1 LVPLVQ
7 IMTSRFKIEFGN
19 HRHRQTGFLSNAS
32 RYSFVLDNKEW
43 PTVEHYVCAQPFKG
57 EPLEEQLRRSASP
70 WHLHFLL
77 RGKRSS
83 YKEGTRVI
91 KKYSKPSKP
100 SKPSFQQNKLWYQKA
115 INNKFFQNQ
124 RIMERLL
131 NTGNAILVDITCPY
145 TGPILETIRKQ
156 CREERFQKNFM
167 FSRQELE
174 ASPDVQDLSSSVL
187 TSEDYAIING
197 LINAAWKYVKKT
209 EKTCIYVEFIE
220 NALIELYPKRAEFI
234 IMLYQIRF
242 PQIIKQMPRFSTII
256 KQIYE
261 IFRKQDPYQE
271 YDLSGSYLIG
281 EILRWR
287 KIYASPSEAA
297 QFLQIVA
304 PNFLS
309 KDEVLFSSPL
319 SSRFYGDSQDVLLS
333 DFTSA
338 LGKNSTSAL
347 ESSSDFTSTLESSS
361 DLISTL
367 EPSSDFTSTL
377 ESSSDLIST
386 LEKPSSST
394 LEKPS
399 SSTLESS
406 SDLTSTLEK
415 PSTSTLESSSDL
427 TSTLEKP
434 SSSTLESSS
443 DLTSTLEKPSSS
455 TLESSSDLTSTL
467 EKPSS
472 STLES
477 SSDLTSTLEKPSTS
491 TLEPPS
497 DLTSTLEK
505 PSTSTLES
513 SSDLTSTLE
522 KPSTSTLESS
532 SDLTSTLEETPT
544 LDTKPISA
552 SDSVF
557 LYPLKTP

>member
-1 LVPLVQ
+1 MVPLVQ

-19 HRHRQTGFLSNAS
+19 HRHRHRHTGYLSNAS

-57 EPLEEQLRRSASP
+57 EPLEEQLRCAVSP

-91 KKYSKPSKP
+91 KKYSKP

-131 NTGNAILVDITCPY
+131 NTGNAILVDVTCSY
-145 TGPILETIRKQ
+145 TGPILETIRHQ

-174 ASPDVQDLSSSVL
+174 ESPDVQDLSSSVL

-197 LINAAWKYVKKT
+197 LINSAWKHAQKT

-234 IMLYQIRF
+234 IMLYQIRS
-242 PQIIKQMPRFSTII
+242 PQIIKQMAHFSNII

-281 EILRWR
+281 EIVRWR

-319 SSRFYGDSQDVLLS
+319 SSSFYGDSNDVL
-333 DFTSA
+333 
-338 LGKNSTSAL
+338 
-347 ESSSDFTSTLESSS
+347 
-361 DLISTL
+361 
-367 EPSSDFTSTL
+367 
-377 ESSSDLIST
+377 
-386 LEKPSSST
+386 
-394 LEKPS
+394 
-399 SSTLESS
+399 S
-406 SDLTSTLEK
+406 SDLTRTLGK
-415 PSTSTLESSSDL
+415 
-427 TSTLEKP
+427 
-434 SSSTLESSS
+434 
-443 DLTSTLEKPSSS
+443 
-455 TLESSSDLTSTL
+455 
-467 EKPSS
+467 
-472 STLES
+472 
-477 SSDLTSTLEKPSTS
+477 
-491 TLEPPS
+491 
-497 DLTSTLEK
+497 
-505 PSTSTLES
+505 
-513 SSDLTSTLE
+513 
-522 KPSTSTLESS
+522 
-532 SDLTSTLEETPT
+532 TPT
-544 LDTKPISA
+544 LDPKPITA
-552 SDSVF
+552 SDSGF
-557 LYPLKTP
+557 LYPLKTL